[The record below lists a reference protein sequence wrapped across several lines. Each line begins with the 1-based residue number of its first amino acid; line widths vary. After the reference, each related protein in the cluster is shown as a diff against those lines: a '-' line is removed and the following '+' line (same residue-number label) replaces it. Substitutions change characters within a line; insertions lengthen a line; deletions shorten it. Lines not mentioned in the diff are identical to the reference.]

1 MVCTIKCVYKKMLS
15 RYVQPKGTRCVD
27 NGIEKKYQNRRLI
40 AHAQGI
46 SRTLTARPGGVN
58 QPQKGDLT
66 PAGKTIKVKRGA
78 RPPPFIPQ
86 RTGEQRKEK
95 AHDMKRGLFA
105 KRHGWFLHQLLGTT
119 WGP

>member
-1 MVCTIKCVYKKMLS
+1 MVCTIKCIYKKMLS

-66 PAGKTIKVKRGA
+66 PAGETIKVKEARDRHHSSHRGQVSSEKK
-78 RPPPFIPQ
+78 R
-86 RTGEQRKEK
+86 RT
-95 AHDMKRGLFA
+95 
-105 KRHGWFLHQLLGTT
+105 T
-119 WGP
+119 